1 MANYNSPGVYI
12 VEENAFPNTAVA
24 VETAIP
30 AFIGYTFKAERAG
43 KSLIRIPT
51 KINSFAEYVESF
63 GGPFKPNFL
72 VAKKGAAAVKT
83 GADGKKGADAGTGSN
98 APAVVADGST
108 EKKIIKEFKL
118 GDEDYT
124 LSYDKDNELYFY
136 NSIRLFYAN
145 GGSSC
150 VILSV
155 GTYGDPEGNPG
166 DTKAIP
172 VAAKDFNAT
181 TDYPESALDLLK
193 NEQEPTL
200 IVIPDI
206 IAMGK
211 DAYSIYT
218 QVLAH
223 CSAMQSR
230 FGIFDLR
237 NHDAAEKPD
246 EVAKE
251 FRTAIGTN
259 FLNYGAAYYPWLNTG
274 IVDVDELSFANLPG
288 DLSTI
293 LEPEMAK
300 IFVDYKTETIKLKA
314 KLGMLTGLLSIS
326 NEVEAAQAKVSAAE
340 ADVTDAEG
348 DVATKTRKADEAT
361 ATVEAIDAANTDEK
375 AEAVEIETKEKEALT
390 IAKTTLATAKTVLK
404 DAKAALTTAET
415 AVQALTNPVAAEA
428 KNDVNGEGDATKDNA
443 KKKPADGGTSPVEP
457 VVVVP
462 VKTIMEVKKDLE
474 LSKIEMVNLKKNHH
488 LALKASS
495 PSYRILLNQARNL
508 FNEMPP
514 SAAMAG
520 LYAMVDN
527 TRGVWKSPANYS
539 LNSVNSPTV
548 NISSEA
554 QENFNV
560 DAYTG
565 KSINVIRP
573 FQGLGTLV
581 WGGRTLDGNSQDW
594 RYINVRRTLIMI
606 EQSIKAATR
615 AYVFEPNDANTWLTV
630 KSMIDSFLSN
640 LWKQGALAGAAPE
653 QAFDVQIGLGSTMT
667 PTDILDGKML
677 ITIKVAIVRPAE
689 FIVIT
694 FQQQLQQS

>member
-63 GGPFKPNFL
+63 GGAFKPNFL
-72 VAKKGAAAVKT
+72 VAPKT
-83 GADGKKGADAGTGSN
+83 GGTPAATASNTPTVIPEGGTDASSGKKI
-98 APAVVADGST
+98 
-108 EKKIIKEFKL
+108 KKEFKL
-118 GDEDYT
+118 GDKDYT

-155 GTYGDPEGNPG
+155 GTYGDLEGNPG
-166 DTKAIP
+166 DTKARAV
-172 VAAKDFNAT
+172 VANDFNAT
-181 TDYPESALDLLK
+181 TEKPESALDLLK

-237 NHDAAEKPD
+237 NHDAVEKPD
-246 EVAKE
+246 DVAQE

-288 DLSTI
+288 ELSTY
-293 LEPEMAK
+293 LEPEVAR
-300 IFVDYKTETIKLKA
+300 IFVDYKAETIKLEE
-314 KLGMLTGLLSIS
+314 KLRLLSDLLS
-326 NEVEAAQAKVSAAE
+326 NSNAVETAEGIVAATEADAIAKRAAAE
-340 ADVTDAEG
+340 AA
-348 DVATKTRKADEAT
+348 AAT
-361 ATVEAIDAANTDEK
+361 ADAIAASNTEEK
-375 AEAVEIETKEKEALT
+375 KAAEVIET
-390 IAKTTLATAKTVLK
+390 
-404 DAKAALTTAET
+404 DAKAAATAADTASATAKSDLTTAKKAFTDAEA
-415 AVQALTNPVAAEA
+415 AVQALTNPVAEAA
-428 KNDVNGEGDATKDNA
+428 KNDADGEEDATKNKADA
-443 KKKPADGGTSPVEP
+443 KKKSIDDPSPAEP
-457 VVVVP
+457 AVTAP
-462 VKTIMEVKKDLE
+462 VKTIQQVKKDLE
-474 LSKIEMVNLKKNHH
+474 LSTLEMVNLKKNHH

-495 PSYRILLNQARNL
+495 PNYRIILNQARNL

-520 LYAMVDN
+520 LYTMVDT

-539 LNSVNSPTV
+539 LNNVNSPTV

-554 QENFNV
+554 QEGFNV
-560 DAYTG
+560 DVYTG

-606 EQSIKAATR
+606 EQSLKAATR

-689 FIVIT
+689 FIIIT